1 MQVSPASFVL
11 PVETFPVENFT
22 IYEDFLGG
30 GPALAK
36 CGYPDPEAGDPGYC
50 YGAASSLADP
60 DLALA
65 PHSRT
70 LYDYE
75 LPLVL
80 EPMVVM
86 IRIRASNEGLQRFHH
101 NGQGLVGAFSVIVK
115 ISLMFI

>member
-1 MQVSPASFVL
+1 MTALVFTCVAVLFDNCWVQVSPASFVL

-22 IYEDFLGG
+22 IYEEFLGG
-30 GPALAK
+30 GAALAK
-36 CGYPDPEAGDPGYC
+36 CGYPDPEPGDPGYC
-50 YGAASSLADP
+50 YGADP

-86 IRIRASNEGLQRFHH
+86 IRIRASNEGSRRFHNH
-101 NGQGLVGAFSVIVK
+101 EAGPY
-115 ISLMFI
+115 

>member
-1 MQVSPASFVL
+1 MTALVFTCVGVLFDNCWVQVSPASFVL

-22 IYEDFLGG
+22 IYEEFLGG
-30 GPALAK
+30 GAALAK
-36 CGYPDPEAGDPGYC
+36 CGYPDPEPGDPGYC
-50 YGAASSLADP
+50 YGSDSDLA
-60 DLALA
+60 LALA

-86 IRIRASNEGLQRFHH
+86 N
-101 NGQGLVGAFSVIVK
+101 
-115 ISLMFI
+115 